1 MEWYHVT
8 AHQCA
13 AALQSDLQKGLTRQQ
28 VKERLT
34 THGKNVLSHQKKAG
48 WLRKFLSQFADAM
61 VLILLAAA
69 GISFVTALLGDGDFT
84 DPIMILLIVL
94 LNAVVGTVQEC
105 RAENAIEALQKLSS
119 PHAKVIR
126 GGQQQTIPS
135 EELVPGDLLLVET
148 GDLVCADARL
158 VNSTS
163 LSAEEAAL
171 TGESVPADK
180 HHEPLLP
187 EDTPLAEQANMLF
200 SSTIITSGHA
210 IAIVTATGKKTQVGH
225 IAAMIEQEETPLTPL
240 QKSLAKTG
248 KWLGIAA
255 LTICA
260 VIFLLGILQ
269 HIPPLEM
276 FLIAI
281 SLAVAAIPEGLP
293 AVVTIVLALG
303 VRKMA
308 LHRAIVRH
316 LPAVETLG
324 STTVICSDKT
334 GTLTQNKMTVKALT
348 AGADTVS
355 AHSSPG
361 KRLLTLAALCSNS
374 RLSKNAHGYTAVGN
388 PTEKAILL
396 AAAEQSAEKDVL
408 DQRYPRI
415 REVPFDSL
423 RKRMVTVH
431 TLPTGGCRIIVKGAP
446 DILLSLCTQQQ
457 RENGQQSLTPSSRQA
472 ILAANDRL
480 ASQAMRVIGVAYR
493 DCATPPPADQLE
505 KDLIFC
511 GLIGMIDPPRP
522 QAKAAVAR
530 CKKAGIR
537 PVMITGDSPVTA
549 KAIAADI
556 GIHDGHTQVM
566 TGQTLDKLSQDEL
579 VRQLDHYSVFARVSP
594 EHKVRIVKAFQ
605 QKGSVVAMTGDG
617 VNDAPAL
624 RCADIGCAMGL
635 SGTDAAKGA
644 ADMVLTDDNF
654 STIVEAVEQG
664 RGIFENIRRT
674 VHFLLS
680 CNIGEIL
687 TVLCAF
693 LLQLPTPL
701 LAMQLL
707 WVNLIT
713 DSMPALALGVEPVAD
728 GIMERPPCRTDHG
741 IFFKPMVRNMLLEG
755 CFIGAITFLAF
766 TIGRIF
772 FDGHTAEP
780 LVARTMTLAVLS
792 TSQLIHA
799 FNLRS
804 RHSRSSGSGHRFSF
818 HPPLLLAL
826 LIGLVLQVAVISLPF
841 MTAFFHTVPLSPL
854 QWLIV
859 SLLSLS
865 VLILFP
871 LTS

>member
-1 MEWYHVT
+1 MEWYHAT

-13 AALQSDLQKGLTRQQ
+13 AALKTDLKNGLSRQEAKQ
-28 VKERLT
+28 RLT
-34 THGKNVLSHQKKAG
+34 TYGRNVLSHQKKAG
-48 WLRKFLSQFADAM
+48 WFVKFLSQFADWM

-69 GISFVTALLGDGDFT
+69 GISFVTALVGDGDFT

-94 LNAVVGTVQEC
+94 LNAIVGTVQEC
-105 RAENAIEALQKLSS
+105 RAESAIEALQKLSS
-119 PHAKVIR
+119 PHATVIR
-126 GGQQQTIPS
+126 SGQRLTIPS
-135 EELVPGDLLLVET
+135 EELVPGDVILVET
-148 GDLVCADARL
+148 GDLVGADARL
-158 VNSTS
+158 IDSTA

-187 EDTPLAEQANMLF
+187 PDTPLAEQENMLF

-210 IAIVTATGKKTQVGH
+210 TAVVTATGMQTRVGS
-225 IAAMIEQEETPLTPL
+225 IAAMIQREDTPLTPL

-255 LTICA
+255 LAICA

-355 AHSSPG
+355 AHSPLG
-361 KRLLTLAALCSNS
+361 QRLLTLAALCSNS
-374 RLSKNAHGYTAVGN
+374 SLKKTANGYTAVGN

-396 AAAEQSAEKDVL
+396 AAAEQSAEKETL
-408 DQRYPRI
+408 DRRYPRVS
-415 REVPFDSL
+415 EVPFDSL

-431 TLPTGGCRIIVKGAP
+431 TLPTGGYRVIVKGAP
-446 DILLSLCTQQQ
+446 DILLALCTHQQQ
-457 RENGQQSLTPSSRQA
+457 ESGQRPLTPAARTA
-472 ILAANDRL
+472 ILSANDRL
-480 ASQAMRVIGVAYR
+480 ASRAMRVIGVAYK
-493 DCATPPPADQLE
+493 DCANRPSADAAE
-505 KDLIFC
+505 KELVFC

-556 GIHDGHTQVM
+556 GIDDGHSKVM
-566 TGQTLDKLSQDEL
+566 TGQALDKLSQDEL
-579 VRQLDHYSVFARVSP
+579 VRQVGSCTVFARVSP

-605 QKGSVVAMTGDG
+605 RKGAVVAMTGDG

-713 DSMPALALGVEPVAD
+713 DSMPALALGVEPVAE

-741 IFFKPMVRNMLLEG
+741 IFSKVMVRNMLLEG

-766 TIGRIF
+766 TIGRVF
-772 FDGHTAEP
+772 FDGSTAEP

-804 RHSRSSGSGHRFSF
+804 RRSSSNHHFSC

-826 LIGLVLQVAVISLPF
+826 LAGLVLQAAVITLPF
-841 MTAFFHTVPLSPL
+841 LTSFFHTVPLSPL

-859 SLLSLS
+859 TLLSLS
-865 VLILFP
+865 VLVLFP